1 MRSIVSLLALSLL
14 CACSSHSTREDVMS
28 GKERLHYPVTRQSD
42 QVDHYF
48 GHAVADPYRWLE
60 DDRSAETEAWVKA
73 QNSVTRDYL
82 ARIPFRD
89 AIKDKLAAS
98 WNYAKEGAPFREG
111 RYHYFF
117 KNDGLQNQHVLWRQQ
132 AGQTRRGVPRSQ
144 PLEHRWHHGAGSAEF
159 LPGRPHPG
167 LFLVPGRQRLA
178 RDPPDGRGEQTAP

>member
-28 GKERLHYPVTRQSD
+28 GKERLHYPVTRESD

-60 DDRSAETEAWVKA
+60 DDRSAETGAWVKA

-89 AIKDKLAAS
+89 AIKDTCT
-98 WNYAKEGAPFREG
+98 EP
-111 RYHYFF
+111 
-117 KNDGLQNQHVLWRQQ
+117 
-132 AGQTRRGVPRSQ
+132 
-144 PLEHRWHHGAGSAEF
+144 
-159 LPGRPHPG
+159 
-167 LFLVPGRQRLA
+167 
-178 RDPPDGRGEQTAP
+178 